1 MKKALVFKPE
11 YYDNFSCKS
20 SNCRQTCCAGWAITL
35 SKEEYRKIQKSIR
48 DEEMFDTRTY
58 FEKMPPSQ
66 RNSNSYMKIILDQDK
81 NCLFLNQQKL
91 CSLQCHF
98 GEGILPNTCSW
109 FPRKLFENYGLIC
122 ATISPACEKV
132 LEMLPTDR
140 SLTFSVREDYIGN
153 TFPKSIP
160 IQQVYP
166 KDIYPYATYFQ
177 DIYSMCILI
186 LQAQE
191 TSLEDRMILLG
202 IGLEKI
208 IQVGVSGQWDAIPVC
223 VENYLSCLS
232 ELEDISTLLPS
243 FSPNLSAVFNN
254 FLMADN
260 EPEGIT
266 SSYQKVMEHVK
277 NVLHISYET
286 DNTTLK
292 VSAASFADYEKRK
305 ENFVCVMADR
315 PYFMENLLLSIFTYR
330 NLPFSED
337 LMGSIWENYI
347 YLCWIYSS
355 LKFVL
360 TVCSEDIHSHSELIA
375 LCVPLLRRWAHSS
388 EITKTFVN
396 EFQKNSSNT
405 LAHMAVLLKSC

>member
-20 SNCRQTCCAGWAITL
+20 SSCRQTCCAGWAITL
-35 SKEEYRKIQKSIR
+35 SKEEYRKIQNSIR

-160 IQQVYP
+160 IQQAYP

-177 DIYSMCILI
+177 DIYSMCILT

-191 TSLEDRMILLG
+191 TSLEDRMILL
-202 IGLEKI
+202 GLEKI

-305 ENFVCVMADR
+305 ENFVRVMADR

-337 LMGSIWENYI
+337 LMGGIWENYI
-347 YLCWIYSS
+347 YLCWIQQ
-355 LKFVL
+355 LKICFNCL
-360 TVCSEDIHSHSELIA
+360 FKRHFIS
-375 LCVPLLRRWAHSS
+375 RR
-388 EITKTFVN
+388 IDCTMYT
-396 EFQKNSSNT
+396 
-405 LAHMAVLLKSC
+405 AVASMGSQ

>member
-20 SNCRQTCCAGWAITL
+20 SSCRQTCCAGWAITL
-35 SKEEYRKIQKSIR
+35 SKEEYRKIQNSIR

-122 ATISPACEKV
+122 AAISPACEKV

-202 IGLEKI
+202 IGLEKTNSSRSKRTM
-208 IQVGVSGQWDAIPVC
+208 GRHSGMRRK
-223 VENYLSCLS
+223 LSFLS
-232 ELEDISTLLPS
+232 VRIR
-243 FSPNLSAVFNN
+243 
-254 FLMADN
+254 
-260 EPEGIT
+260 GYQHIT
-266 SSYQKVMEHVK
+266 SV
-277 NVLHISYET
+277 
-286 DNTTLK
+286 
-292 VSAASFADYEKRK
+292 F
-305 ENFVCVMADR
+305 
-315 PYFMENLLLSIFTYR
+315 
-330 NLPFSED
+330 FSE
-337 LMGSIWENYI
+337 S
-347 YLCWIYSS
+347 
-355 LKFVL
+355 
-360 TVCSEDIHSHSELIA
+360 VCCIQQF
-375 LCVPLLRRWAHSS
+375 PYG
-388 EITKTFVN
+388 
-396 EFQKNSSNT
+396 
-405 LAHMAVLLKSC
+405 

>member
-20 SNCRQTCCAGWAITL
+20 SSCRQTCCAGWAITL
-35 SKEEYRKIQKSIR
+35 SKEEYRKIQNSIR

-160 IQQVYP
+160 IQQAYP

-305 ENFVCVMADR
+305 ENFVRVMADR

-337 LMGSIWENYI
+337 LMGGIWENYI

-360 TVCSEDIHSHSELIA
+360 TVCSKDISSHDELIA
-375 LCVPLLRRWAHSS
+375 LCTPLLRRWAHSS
-388 EITKTFVN
+388 ELTKN
-396 EFQKNSSNT
+396 LIKEFKKNSSNT

>member
-20 SNCRQTCCAGWAITL
+20 SSCRQTCCAGWAITL
-35 SKEEYRKIQKSIR
+35 SKEEYRKIQNSIR

-160 IQQVYP
+160 IQQAYP

-177 DIYSMCILI
+177 DIYSMCILT

-305 ENFVCVMADR
+305 ENFVRVMADR

-337 LMGSIWENYI
+337 LMGGIWENYI

-360 TVCSEDIHSHSELIA
+360 TVCSKDISSHDELIA
-375 LCVPLLRRWAHSS
+375 LCTPLLRRWAHSS
-388 EITKTFVN
+388 ELTKN
-396 EFQKNSSNT
+396 LIKEFKKNSSNT

>member
-20 SNCRQTCCAGWAITL
+20 SSCRQTCCAGWAITL
-35 SKEEYRKIQKSIR
+35 SKEEYRKIQNSIR

-160 IQQVYP
+160 IQQAYP

-305 ENFVCVMADR
+305 ENFVRVMADR

-337 LMGSIWENYI
+337 LMGGIWENYI

-360 TVCSEDIHSHSELIA
+360 TVCSKDISSHDELIA
-375 LCVPLLRRWAHSS
+375 LCTPLLRRWAHSS
-388 EITKTFVN
+388 ELTKN
-396 EFQKNSSNT
+396 LIKEFKKNSSNT
-405 LAHMAVLLKSC
+405 LAQTAVLLKSC

>member
-1 MKKALVFKPE
+1 MKKALVLKPE
-11 YYDNFSCKS
+11 YYDSFSCKGS
-20 SNCRQTCCAGWAITL
+20 SCRQTCCGGWAITL
-35 SKEEYRKIQKSIR
+35 SKEEYRKIQHYIR
-48 DEEMFDTRTY
+48 DNKIFSSRTY
-58 FEKMPPSQ
+58 FQKMPATQ
-66 RNSNSYMKIILDQDK
+66 RSDNSYMKMILDINQ
-81 NCLFLNQQKL
+81 NCQFLNEKKL
-91 CSLQCHF
+91 CNLQCHF
-98 GEGILPNTCSW
+98 GKETLPNTCNW
-109 FPRKLFENYGLIC
+109 FPRKLFENYGLFC
-122 ATISPACEKV
+122 ATASPGCEKV
-132 LEMLPTDR
+132 LEMLPINR
-140 SLTFSVREDYIGN
+140 SLAFSIQEEYIGN
-153 TFPKSIP
+153 CFPKSLS
-160 IQQVYP
+160 IQQIYP
-166 KDIYPYATYFQ
+166 KDIYPYAQYFQ

-186 LQAQE
+186 LQAQDV
-191 TSLEDRMILLG
+191 SLEDKMILLG

-208 IQVGVSGQWDAIPVC
+208 IQLGIEGQWNDIPASI
-223 VENYLSCLS
+223 ENYLSCLS
-232 ELEDISTLLPS
+232 DLDDISTLFPS

-260 EPEGIT
+260 EPKENT
-266 SSYQKVMEHVK
+266 SSYQKIMDRVK
-277 NVLHISYET
+277 ELLHISYET
-286 DNTTLK
+286 DDDIKK
-292 VSAASFADYEKRK
+292 VSASSFDDYEQRK
-305 ENFVCVMADR
+305 AQFACIMDER

>member
-1 MKKALVFKPE
+1 
-11 YYDNFSCKS
+11 
-20 SNCRQTCCAGWAITL
+20 
-35 SKEEYRKIQKSIR
+35 
-48 DEEMFDTRTY
+48 MFDTRTY

-122 ATISPACEKV
+122 AAISPACEKV

-305 ENFVCVMADR
+305 ENFVRVMADR

-337 LMGSIWENYI
+337 LMGGIWENYI

-360 TVCSEDIHSHSELIA
+360 TVCSKDISSHDELIA
-375 LCVPLLRRWAHSS
+375 LCTPLLRRWAHSS
-388 EITKTFVN
+388 ELTKN
-396 EFQKNSSNT
+396 LIKEFKKNSSNT

>member
-20 SNCRQTCCAGWAITL
+20 SSCRQTCCAGWAITL
-35 SKEEYRKIQKSIR
+35 SKEEYRKIQNSIR

-305 ENFVCVMADR
+305 ENFVRVMADR

-337 LMGSIWENYI
+337 LMGGIWENYI

-360 TVCSEDIHSHSELIA
+360 TVCSKDISSHDELIA
-375 LCVPLLRRWAHSS
+375 LCTPLLRRWAHSS
-388 EITKTFVN
+388 ELTKN
-396 EFQKNSSNT
+396 LIKEFKKNFSNT

>member
-20 SNCRQTCCAGWAITL
+20 SSCRQTCCAGWAITL
-35 SKEEYRKIQKSIR
+35 SKEEYRKIQNSIR

-305 ENFVCVMADR
+305 ENFVRVMADR

-337 LMGSIWENYI
+337 LMGGIWENYI

-360 TVCSEDIHSHSELIA
+360 TVCSKDSSSHDELIA
-375 LCVPLLRRWAHSS
+375 LCTPLLRRWAHSS
-388 EITKTFVN
+388 ELTKN
-396 EFQKNSSNT
+396 PIKEFKKNSSNT

>member
-20 SNCRQTCCAGWAITL
+20 SSCRQTCCAGWAITL
-35 SKEEYRKIQKSIR
+35 SKEEYRKIQNSIR

-254 FLMADN
+254 FLMDDN

-305 ENFVCVMADR
+305 ENFVRVMADR

-337 LMGSIWENYI
+337 LMGGIWENYI

-360 TVCSEDIHSHSELIA
+360 TVCSKDISSHDELIA
-375 LCVPLLRRWAHSS
+375 LCTPLLRRWAHSS
-388 EITKTFVN
+388 ELTKN
-396 EFQKNSSNT
+396 LIKEFKKNFSNT

>member
-20 SNCRQTCCAGWAITL
+20 SSCRQTCCAGWAITL
-35 SKEEYRKIQKSIR
+35 SKEEYRKIQNSIR

-254 FLMADN
+254 FLMDDN

-305 ENFVCVMADR
+305 ENFVRVMADR

-337 LMGSIWENYI
+337 LMGGIWENYI

-360 TVCSEDIHSHSELIA
+360 TVCSKDSSSHDELIA
-375 LCVPLLRRWAHSS
+375 LCTPLLRRWAHSS
-388 EITKTFVN
+388 ELTKN
-396 EFQKNSSNT
+396 LIKEFKKNSSNT

>member
-20 SNCRQTCCAGWAITL
+20 SSCRQTCCAGWAITL
-35 SKEEYRKIQKSIR
+35 SKEEYRKIQNSIR

-305 ENFVCVMADR
+305 ENFVRVMVDR

-337 LMGSIWENYI
+337 LMGGIWENYI

-360 TVCSEDIHSHSELIA
+360 TVCSKDISSHDELIA
-375 LCVPLLRRWAHSS
+375 LCTPLLRRWAHSS
-388 EITKTFVN
+388 ELTKN
-396 EFQKNSSNT
+396 LIKEFKKNFSNT

>member
-1 MKKALVFKPE
+1 MKKTLVLKPE
-11 YYDNFSCKS
+11 YYDSFSCKGS
-20 SNCRQTCCAGWAITL
+20 SCRQTCCGGWAITL
-35 SKEEYRKIQKSIR
+35 SKEEYRKIQHYIR
-48 DEEMFDTRTY
+48 DNEIFSSQIY
-58 FEKMPPSQ
+58 FRKMPAAQ
-66 RNSNSYMKIILDQDK
+66 RSDNSYMKMILDADQ
-81 NCLFLNQQKL
+81 NCQFLNEKKL
-91 CSLQCHF
+91 CNLQCHF
-98 GEGILPNTCSW
+98 GKEILSNTCNW
-109 FPRKLFENYGLIC
+109 FPRILFENYGLFC
-122 ATISPACEKV
+122 ATMSPGCEKV
-132 LEMLPTDR
+132 LEMLPTDK
-140 SLTFSVREDYIGN
+140 SLAFCIQEEYIDDR
-153 TFPKSIP
+153 FPKGIP

-166 KDIYPYATYFQ
+166 KDIYPYTTYFQ

-191 TSLEDRMILLG
+191 ISLEDRMILLG

-208 IQVGVSGQWDAIPVC
+208 IHLGNDGRWNDIPPYI
-223 VENYLSCLS
+223 ENYLSCLS
-232 ELEDISTLLPS
+232 QLDDIRTLLPS
-243 FSPNLSAVFNN
+243 FSPNLPAVFNN

-260 EPEGIT
+260 EPKEST
-266 SSYQKVMEHVK
+266 SSYQKIMHRVK
-277 NVLHISYET
+277 KHLNVTYKT
-286 DNTTLK
+286 DDATLK
-292 VSAASFADYEKRK
+292 VSASSFADYEKRK
-305 ENFVCVMADR
+305 DYFVRIMKNK

-330 NLPFSED
+330 NFPFSGD
-337 LMGSIWENYI
+337 SIGGIWENYI

>member
-20 SNCRQTCCAGWAITL
+20 SSCRQTCCAGWAITL
-35 SKEEYRKIQKSIR
+35 SKEEYRKIQNSIR

-160 IQQVYP
+160 IQQAYP

-260 EPEGIT
+260 KPEGIT

-305 ENFVCVMADR
+305 ENFVRVMADR

-337 LMGSIWENYI
+337 LMGGIWENYI

-360 TVCSEDIHSHSELIA
+360 TVCSKDISSHDELIA
-375 LCVPLLRRWAHSS
+375 LCTPLLRRWAHSS
-388 EITKTFVN
+388 ELTKN
-396 EFQKNSSNT
+396 LIKEFKKNSSNT

>member
-20 SNCRQTCCAGWAITL
+20 SSCRQTCCAGWAITL
-35 SKEEYRKIQKSIR
+35 SKEEYRKIQNSIR

-266 SSYQKVMEHVK
+266 SSYQKVMELVK

-305 ENFVCVMADR
+305 ENFVRVMVDR

-337 LMGSIWENYI
+337 LMGGIWENYI

-360 TVCSEDIHSHSELIA
+360 TVCSKDISSHDELIA
-375 LCVPLLRRWAHSS
+375 LCTPLLRRWAHSS
-388 EITKTFVN
+388 ELTKN
-396 EFQKNSSNT
+396 LIKEFKKKFSNT

>member
-1 MKKALVFKPE
+1 MKKALVLKPE

-20 SNCRQTCCAGWAITL
+20 SSCRQTCCGGWAITL
-35 SKEEYRKIQKSIR
+35 SKEEYRKIQNSIR

-160 IQQVYP
+160 IQQAYP

-305 ENFVCVMADR
+305 ENFVRVMADR

-337 LMGSIWENYI
+337 LMGGIWENYI

-360 TVCSEDIHSHSELIA
+360 TVCSKDISSHDELIA
-375 LCVPLLRRWAHSS
+375 LCTPLLRRWAHSS
-388 EITKTFVN
+388 ELTKN
-396 EFQKNSSNT
+396 LIKEFKKNSSNT